1 MKKIILAFGVAN
13 AILFSLNGF
22 NLQANL
28 PKNNNST
35 NNKLISENSLGE
47 NLQFIISIKNHQFVP
62 NVVTVPTNKSFKL
75 VVKNED
81 KTIEEFESDDLKKEK
96 IIYGN
101 KEAIFN
107 ISPLNV
113 GEYKFYGDFHQKT
126 AQGKIV
132 AVANYNPKK

>member
-1 MKKIILAFGVAN
+1 MKKIIFAFCVVN
-13 AILFSLNGF
+13 ALLFCLNGL

-28 PKNNNST
+28 PKNNNPA
-35 NNKLISENSLGE
+35 NNNLKNENLASENLE
-47 NLQFIISIKNHQFVP
+47 FTISIKNHQFIP
-62 NVVTVPTNKSFKL
+62 NLVTVPANKAFKL
-75 VVKNED
+75 IVKNED

-107 ISPLNV
+107 ISSLNV

-132 AVANYNPKK
+132 AVANYNAKK